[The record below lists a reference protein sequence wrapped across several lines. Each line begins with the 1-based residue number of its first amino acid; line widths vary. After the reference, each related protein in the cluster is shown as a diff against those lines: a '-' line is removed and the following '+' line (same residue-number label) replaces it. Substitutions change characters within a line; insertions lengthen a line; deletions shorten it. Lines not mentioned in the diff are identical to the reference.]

1 MLLLSLSLLGS
12 AALLGAGL
20 AVRYLQS
27 EGRQLPRLPFAALH
41 AALAT
46 AGLAALLLALTAPP
60 RGAAMG
66 VAGFGR
72 VAAGF
77 LVLALL
83 SGLLPLSARLRRKR
97 LKLPNLVIGLHAT
110 LAVSGVVILAAYCA
124 LIR

>member
-1 MLLLSLSLLGS
+1 MLLLSLSLLAG
-12 AALLGAGL
+12 AALFGTGL

-27 EGRQLPRLPFAALH
+27 EGRRLPKFAFAALH

-46 AGLAALLLALTAPP
+46 AGLATLLLALTAPP

-77 LVLALL
+77 LALALL
-83 SGLLPLSARLRRKR
+83 SGLLPLTARLRRKR

-124 LIR
+124 LIG